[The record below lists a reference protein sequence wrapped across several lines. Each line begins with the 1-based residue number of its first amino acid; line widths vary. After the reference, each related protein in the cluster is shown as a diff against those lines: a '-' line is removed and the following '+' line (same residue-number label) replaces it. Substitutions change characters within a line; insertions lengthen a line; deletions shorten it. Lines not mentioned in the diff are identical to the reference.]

1 MTQDVMIVT
10 GGSRGIGAAIARK
23 AAAAGY
29 RLCLTYASRAAEADA
44 LAEELE
50 AGGADCRIVQGW
62 VEDPD
67 FAPMVFDA
75 AASMGTVTALVNNAG
90 ATGRIGA
97 FADTPGDAMAQ
108 VLGVNLLGPMLLSRE
123 AVRRWREA
131 GVKGRIVNISSIA
144 ATLGAPGEYVPY
156 AAAKAGVEALTIGL
170 AKEVAAAGI
179 RVNAVAPGTV
189 NTEIHAAAGQPDR
202 AARMAARIPMGR
214 PGEPEEIADAVM
226 YLVSDRASYVTGAIL
241 RVSGGV

>member
-1 MTQDVMIVT
+1 MNDDVLIVT
-10 GGSRGIGAAIARK
+10 GGGRGIGAAIAR
-23 AAAAGY
+23 AAARKGY
-29 RLCLTYASRAAEADA
+29 KLCLTYASRAAEADA

-50 AGGADCRIVQGW
+50 AGGAEALIVQGW

-67 FAPMVFDA
+67 FAAKAFDA
-75 AASMGTVTALVNNAG
+75 AASLGPVTALVNNAG
-90 ATGRIGA
+90 ATGQIGLL
-97 FADTPGDAMAQ
+97 ADTPGDAMAQ

-123 AVRRWREA
+123 AVRRWRES
-131 GVKGRIVNISSIA
+131 GVKGSIVNISSIA

-189 NTEIHAAAGQPDR
+189 KTEIHAAAGEPDR
-202 AARMAARIPMGR
+202 PARVAARIPMGR
-214 PGEPEEIADAVM
+214 AGEPEEIAAAV
-226 YLVSDRASYVTGAIL
+226 LFLLSDEASYITGAVLPVTGGL
-241 RVSGGV
+241 